1 MYLQYYQLA
10 QKPFQINTDPA
21 FLWFG
26 EKHKEA
32 LATLKYG
39 ILENK
44 SFLLLTGDVGVG
56 KTTIINALLEVLDKN
71 DLVAVINDPM
81 LDKLDFFTHIAK
93 AFGLSG
99 NCTTKGHFLITF
111 GKFLLEQHYQGKRI
125 LLIVDESQLLSHEL
139 LEEIRLFS
147 NLEKN
152 GTKLINIFF
161 VGQLELND
169 ILLLPENKAI
179 RQRITVNYNIPPLS
193 FEETE
198 KYIEYRLAV
207 AGATRK
213 IFDKSAIREIFHFS
227 KGYPRLINVLADRA
241 LLTGFIAS
249 NKHIGIKIIKECA
262 LELDISSNNTQ
273 LHSNTQ
279 SRNQEKRSRGNRHA
293 ALRYIGYAVIVCL
306 LFILA
311 YLPFTYI
318 TSHSSAPFF
327 PPYFSK
333 IQALLPAGINK
344 KQEDIPPE
352 APPEPPPTHPAPPEN
367 IVIPGNI
374 PAAPPVDISVA
385 KTSAPV
391 PPASPAPS
399 EDIVIPDNIPES
411 PGAALPLAQERTSL
425 DKTVFPADNTVEGL
439 DTERPLGILVISFAS
454 DSLEISSA
462 SLAELEKFA
471 DAVVHRKNA
480 KILIRGYT
488 DSSGSILYNKKL
500 AGFRASSVKNIL
512 AGKGIPIDRISIAS
526 DENTTDDTAGQGTRR
541 VEVEVLPE

>member
-1 MYLQYYQLA
+1 MYLEYYQLA

-81 LDKLDFFTHIAK
+81 LDKLDFFTHIAR
-93 AFGLSG
+93 AFSLSG

-125 LLIVDESQLLSHEL
+125 LLIVDECQLLSHEL

-193 FEETE
+193 LEETE

-207 AGATRK
+207 AGASRK

-227 KGYPRLINVLADRA
+227 KGYPRLINVLSDRA

-262 LELDISSNNTQ
+262 LELDISSPNKTH

-279 SRNQEKRSRGNRHA
+279 DRNQEKRSTDNRHA
-293 ALRYIGYAVIVCL
+293 PLRYTGYAAIVCL
-306 LFILA
+306 VFILTYLSSA
-311 YLPFTYI
+311 YI
-318 TSHSSAPFF
+318 SSHSSAPFF
-327 PPYFSK
+327 PPDFSK
-333 IQALLPAGINK
+333 IQALLSTGINA
-344 KQEDIPPE
+344 KQGDIPLE
-352 APPEPPPTHPAPPEN
+352 APPEPSPTHPAPPEN
-367 IVIPGNI
+367 IVMPGNI
-374 PAAPPVDISVA
+374 PDAPPVDISLA
-385 KTSAPV
+385 K
-391 PPASPAPS
+391 ASVPAPP
-399 EDIVIPDNIPES
+399 ENIVIPENIPGS
-411 PGAALPLAQERTSL
+411 PLVALPLAKERISP
-425 DKTVFPADNTVEGL
+425 DKTVSPTENTVGNL
-439 DTERPLGILVISFAS
+439 DTERPLDIMVIAFAS
-454 DSLEISSA
+454 DSLEMSTA

-471 DAVVHRKNA
+471 DAVLHREKA
-480 KILIRGYT
+480 KIRIRGYT
-488 DSSGSILYNKKL
+488 DSTGSILYNKKL

-512 AGKGIPIDRISIAS
+512 AGKGIPLDTISIAS
-526 DENTTDDTAGQGTRR
+526 DGNTTDDTAQGQGTRR
-541 VEVEVLPE
+541 VEVEVLPQ